1 MLHFRRSFKETK
13 TPWVDKRTKTGTK
26 LTKDRKVFFCIPDRL
41 CYMFFLLLIVWFW
54 PLWLK
59 VICLKFH
66 DHPKPIYN
74 SDIGLTMT
82 APGLYADAT
91 ADSCQTCG
99 DQNIF
104 YDVDVDIANYDSP
117 KSALSASYVQLLAS
131 FDNGQPK
138 NWYVVSTAK
147 VLDGVSRLDQQ
158 TIELC
163 NTNTTYEKDVRTYAF
178 CDISAAILK

>member
-1 MLHFRRSFKETK
+1 
-13 TPWVDKRTKTGTK
+13 
-26 LTKDRKVFFCIPDRL
+26 
-41 CYMFFLLLIVWFW
+41 
-54 PLWLK
+54 
-59 VICLKFH
+59 
-66 DHPKPIYN
+66 
-74 SDIGLTMT
+74 MT

-163 NTNTTYEKDVRTYAF
+163 NTNTTYDKDVRTYAF